1 MTGAGGAARPSREHR
16 ARHASETTDG
26 IDRVG
31 GEPAIEAGGSVGVME
46 WHKEFNDGGDPAML
60 VAVSERRRKN
70 DTGGKPAIQELMAAL
85 DRCWETDAGGNPAV
99 QPGSGAVVIAMAES
113 VAKSVAGSVYLAE
126 SVVEFMVESVTKSV
140 AGATAESV
148 VKVMV
153 ESVTESVAGAMA

>member
-1 MTGAGGAARPSREHR
+1 
-16 ARHASETTDG
+16 
-26 IDRVG
+26 
-31 GEPAIEAGGSVGVME
+31 ME

-99 QPGSGAVVIAMAES
+99 QPGSGAVVIAMA
-113 VAKSVAGSVYLAE
+113 KSVAGSVYLAE

-140 AGATAESV
+140 VGAMAESV

-153 ESVTESVAGAMA
+153 ESVTEPVAGAMA